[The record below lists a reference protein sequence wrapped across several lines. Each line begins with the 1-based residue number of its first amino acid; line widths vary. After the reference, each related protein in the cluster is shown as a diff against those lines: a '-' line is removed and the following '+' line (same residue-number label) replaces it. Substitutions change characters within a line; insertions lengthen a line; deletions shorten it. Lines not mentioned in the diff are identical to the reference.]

1 MENKSDG
8 QLIEKYLKGDKE
20 SLEILIKTYLKLVYS
35 FVRQIVHDEA
45 EAEDLTQEV
54 FVRVWKNL
62 KKFDQKK
69 SFKTWIMSIAKNAS
83 VDYLRKK
90 KAVPMSAFDDEEG
103 GNAIADNLAAPTPL
117 PSEIVERADAA
128 NLIKSA
134 MDQLSE
140 NYRTILFLKYYSQ
153 LTFRKISEL
162 TGVPLHT
169 AKSRHRRA
177 LAALRDILAGNL

>member
-1 MENKSDG
+1 
-8 QLIEKYLKGDKE
+8 
-20 SLEILIKTYLKLVYS
+20 
-35 FVRQIVHDEA
+35 
-45 EAEDLTQEV
+45 
-54 FVRVWKNL
+54 
-62 KKFDQKK
+62 
-69 SFKTWIMSIAKNAS
+69 MS
-83 VDYLRKK
+83 
-90 KAVPMSAFDDEEG
+90 MSAFDDEEG

-117 PSEIVERADAA
+117 PSEIVERTDAA

-134 MDQLSE
+134 IDQLSE
-140 NYRTILFLKYYSQ
+140 NHRTILFLKYYSQ